1 MLRSLSHNKRRIPTI
16 VRFSGTNADIALDML
31 KGSLIAT
38 VPDMPEAVDKV
49 FEFIGGPSNEYFN

>member
-1 MLRSLSHNKRRIPTI
+1 MKVSNVK
-16 VRFSGTNADIALDML
+16 FADYNGQDNLYFDVDVNLNEML

-49 FEFIGGPSNEYFN
+49 FEFIGAPANEYIN